1 MPGVVSVS
9 GGGVLAATVARAG
22 ELASVELTFGDLGWR
37 LGAVLGLVLLN
48 GFFVAAEFGLVAS
61 RRSRIDEMVANG
73 DAGARAVQQA
83 LQHLDRYISGTQLG
97 ITLASLALGWI
108 GEPALAAVIDRGLA
122 AVGVD
127 VPEGV
132 AHSGA
137 GVATAFLIITFLHIV
152 LGELA
157 PKSVA
162 LLKPEGVSRVVARPL
177 MLFSRLMSPFIWVL
191 NGAANSLLRLF
202 RVRPVSESE
211 RVHSPEELRLLVMQ
225 AGAHGAIDESDQAM
239 IAGVF
244 DFHNKKAHDVMRPR
258 TEVVALPLDATEEEV
273 WRVIRRE
280 RYSRYPVY
288 RDTLDDVVG
297 VFLAKD
303 LWLYE
308 PGAAAGAAANVARG
322 DGARPA
328 ASGGGVAPR
337 FQLERFVREV
347 LYVPDSRRA
356 ERVLDDLRK
365 SRAQMAVV
373 LDEYGGTAGIVTME
387 DLVEE
392 VIGDIADEYDAASR
406 TAMELNGVLELAG
419 SLSLIDVRSDYNLP
433 VPEGDWTT
441 LGGFVFSRLGRVP
454 RVGDRVAMPDG
465 ALEVVAMDGRRVAA
479 VRVHRGGGVGAQS
492 GAA

>member
-1 MPGVVSVS
+1 MRMSAGEV
-9 GGGVLAATVARAG
+9 ATVD
-22 ELASVELTFGDLGWR
+22 LSLGDLSWR

-61 RRSRIDEMVANG
+61 RRSRIDEMAAGG
-73 DAGARAVQQA
+73 DRGARAAQQA
-83 LQHLDRYISGTQLG
+83 LTHLDRYISGTQLG
-97 ITLASLALGWI
+97 ITLASLAPGWI
-108 GEPALAAVIDRGLA
+108 GEPALAAVIDLGLA
-122 AVGVD
+122 RLGLH
-127 VPEGV
+127 VPEGI

-137 GVATAFLIITFLHIV
+137 AVATAFIIITFLHIV

-162 LLKPEGVSRVVARPL
+162 LLMPEGVSRIVARPL

-191 NGAANSLLRLF
+191 NGAANALLRLF
-202 RVRPVSESE
+202 HVRPVSESD
-211 RVHSPEELRLLVMQ
+211 RVHSPDELRLLVMQ
-225 AGAHGAIDESDQAM
+225 AAAHGAIDATDQAM
-239 IAGVF
+239 LAGVF

-258 TEVVALPLDATEEEV
+258 TEVVALPIEATEQEV
-273 WRVIRRE
+273 WATIRAE

-288 RDTLDDVVG
+288 RETLDDVVG

-303 LWLYE
+303 LWLHE
-308 PGAAAGAAANVARG
+308 PSG
-322 DGARPA
+322 DGEP
-328 ASGGGVAPR
+328 P
-337 FQLERFVREV
+337 FELERFVREV

-406 TAMELNGVLELAG
+406 TAMEMNGVLELAG
-419 SLSLIDVRSDYNLP
+419 SLSLIDVRSNYNLP
-433 VPEGDWTT
+433 IPDGDWTT
-441 LGGFVFSRLGRVP
+441 LGGFVFSRIGRLP
-454 RVGDRVAMPDG
+454 RIGDRVPADG
-465 ALEVVAMDGRRVAA
+465 GELEVVAMDGRRVAA
-479 VRVHRGGGVGAQS
+479 VRVHRGAPAATGVA
-492 GAA
+492 

>member
-1 MPGVVSVS
+1 MM
-9 GGGVLAATVARAG
+9 RAG
-22 ELASVELTFGDLGWR
+22 ELAAVELTAGDLSWR
-37 LGAVLGLVLLN
+37 LGAVFGLVLAN

-61 RRSRIDEMVANG
+61 RRSRIDEMAATG
-73 DAGARAVQQA
+73 DRGARSAQQA
-83 LQHLDRYISGTQLG
+83 LTHLDRYISGTQLG

-122 AVGVD
+122 AAGMD
-127 VPEGV
+127 VPDGV

-162 LLKPEGVSRVVARPL
+162 LLKPEGVSRIVARPL

-191 NGAANSLLRLF
+191 NGAANALLRLF
-202 RVRPVSESE
+202 HVRPMSEAE

-225 AGAHGAIDESDQAM
+225 AGAHGSIDATDQAM
-239 IAGVF
+239 LAGVF

-258 TEVVALPLDATEEEV
+258 TDVAALPIEATEEEV

-288 RDTLDDVVG
+288 RETLDDVVG

-308 PGAAAGAAANVARG
+308 PEAPATPRRDGGRGNGA
-322 DGARPA
+322 
-328 ASGGGVAPR
+328 VAP

-347 LYVPDSRRA
+347 LYVPDTRRA

-387 DLVEE
+387 DLIEE

-419 SLSLIDVRSDYNLP
+419 SLSLIDVRSDYNLR

-454 RVGDRVAMPDG
+454 RVGDRAQIPNG

-479 VRVHRGGGVGAQS
+479 VRVHRGVTAES